1 MRAKG
6 INEFKQGGNPYD
18 TMGISNTKR
27 IDDWFDSNFR
37 RPGGTSTIST
47 GGMVAPTSYISPT
60 PDYEIENGRIS
71 MKKWVDLRYIYS
83 HIAKDNY
90 PSFLKFNINEYI
102 NEYNFTDLPFWFI
115 KKNII
120 IDDLTNDQKLFI
132 EIIELI
138 QIYDKGKGTQSD
150 IDDKLTDLFNDY
162 DIPRIRQEIR
172 RTGLK
177 SSHKSKLIIRLS
189 KINRTQEEIDEDDF
203 INNYFFIGFEAYKK
217 VEIDGEE
224 LHKKYMGI
232 ENLVKVDQYDA
243 GQLQSVGMMK
253 VRATTVPGGSMYA
266 VKIPNFLADKDNYYD
281 QDIDDQLRKWVEEH
295 KYKV

>member
-27 IDDWFDSNFR
+27 IDDWFKEYY
-37 RPGGTSTIST
+37 T
-47 GGMVAPTSYISPT
+47 GRYSSENYE
-60 PDYEIENGRIS
+60 DRYEIKNGRIS
-71 MKKWVDLRYIYS
+71 MAWNDLRYI
-83 HIAKDNY
+83 HIDENDY
-90 PSFLKFNINEYI
+90 PSFLKFNINEHI
-102 NEYNFTDLPFWFI
+102 REYSFTDLPYWFI

-120 IDDLTNDQKLFI
+120 LDDLTNDQKLFI
-132 EIIELI
+132 EIIELV

-172 RTGLK
+172 RIGLK

-224 LHKKYMGI
+224 FHKKYMGI

-243 GQLQSVGMMK
+243 GQLQSVSMMK

-281 QDIDDQLRKWVEEH
+281 QDINDQLRKWIEEH